1 MGMTTQ
7 QTVLLAGASGVLGR
21 HITRTLVGAG
31 YRVLGL
37 GRSPKNEITA
47 DLLDRDA
54 VLRAVD
60 GTGAD
65 VVVHAATAL
74 RKAAM
79 RHSGM
84 FATDDLRT
92 AGTRTLV
99 DAAKVV
105 GANLFIG
112 ENITFGYGYRD
123 FGDHVLT
130 ESDPF
135 GRPSGNANVDR
146 HVNAMRAKEE
156 LPIAAGLNSI
166 SLRYG
171 LFYGEGG
178 TDIIVELLRKRQVP
192 AVNDG
197 GRVLPWVNLA
207 DASTAVLAAIEQG
220 RPGQAYNIADDS
232 RLGFGGM
239 LRAVAEA
246 TGAPQPFTVPRWL
259 TAVVPFVHMLVNT
272 SQRVSSEKAH
282 RELGWQPAFRT
293 VVDGLRATRPR

>member
-1 MGMTTQ
+1 MTTQ
-7 QTVLLAGASGVLGR
+7 MTVLLAGASGVLGR
-21 HITRTLVGAG
+21 HVGRALSQAG
-31 YRVLGL
+31 YGVLGL

-60 GTGAD
+60 GTRAD

-74 RKAAM
+74 RKIPM

-84 FATDDLRT
+84 YATDDLRVT
-92 AGTRTLV
+92 GTRNLIE
-99 DAAKVV
+99 AATIV
-105 GANLFIG
+105 GATKFVG
-112 ENITFGYGYRD
+112 ENIALGYGYRD

-135 GRPSGNANVDR
+135 GQPTGNAKVDR
-146 HVNAMRAKEE
+146 HLDGMRLKEE
-156 LPIAAGLNSI
+156 LPVAAGLDAV

-178 TDIIVELLRKRQVP
+178 TDTLVEMLRKRALPVCDD
-192 AVNDG
+192 A

-207 DASTAVLAAIEQG
+207 DAATAVIAAIERG
-220 RPGQAYNIADDS
+220 RPGQAYNIVDDS

-239 LRAVAEA
+239 VSAVAEA
-246 TGAPQPFTVPRWL
+246 SGAPRPLSIPRWL
-259 TAVVPFVHMLVNT
+259 TLAVPYVHLIMNMNLP
-272 SQRVSSEKAH
+272 VSSARAK
-282 RELGWQPAFRT
+282 RELGWTPMFPT
-293 VVDGLRATRPR
+293 VADGLRAGSPPAR